1 MKYLGATDK
10 ITLTK
15 IVIRVENF
23 GYCDIWLVLMHVTFP
38 FFMVIEGGCEQKPS
52 HQSLLV

>member
-23 GYCDIWLVLMHVTFP
+23 GYCDIWLVLIHVTSP